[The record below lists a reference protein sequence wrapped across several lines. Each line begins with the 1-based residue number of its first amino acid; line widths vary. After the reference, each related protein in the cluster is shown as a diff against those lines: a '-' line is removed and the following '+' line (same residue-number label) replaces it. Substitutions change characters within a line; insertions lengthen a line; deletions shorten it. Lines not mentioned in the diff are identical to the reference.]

1 MLFFKK
7 PNARVNVIKLS
18 GVIAQSGN
26 KSLNLESV
34 KKLIDKGFI
43 FSSTKNKVLAIVINS
58 PGGSPV
64 QSELI
69 ANYVLYKNKTVK
81 AKIIVFV
88 EDVAA
93 SGGYWLALMGSEI
106 YSLSSNS
113 IVGSLGVVS
122 AGFGLEDFIQK
133 YGIKRRVYTAG
144 KKKVSLDMFSEE
156 KEEDIARL
164 KDLLAKVHINFKNWV
179 LERRGS
185 KIKLDEE
192 ELFSGAFWLAT
203 QGLEFGLID
212 GLANTLEG
220 KLKELYGEKVK
231 INYVFNKQKKGLI
244 SSLLGIKS
252 HSNSIADDFL
262 DNAFV
267 KIQEQN
273 YLQKLG
279 L

>member
-7 PNARVNVIKLS
+7 PNASVNVIKLS
-18 GVIAQSGN
+18 GVIQQGGN

-34 KKLIDKGFI
+34 KKLVDKGFN
-43 FSSTKNKVLAIVINS
+43 FKSTKNKVLAIVINS

-93 SGGYWLALMGSEI
+93 SGGYWLALMGTEI

-122 AGFGLEDFIQK
+122 AGFGLEDFIKK

-164 KDLLAKVHINFKNWV
+164 KDLLAQVHTNFKKWV
-179 LERRGS
+179 LQRRGS
-185 KIKLDEE
+185 KIKLDED
-192 ELFSGAFWLAT
+192 ELFSGNFWLAPK
-203 QGLEFGLID
+203 GLEFGLID
-212 GLANTLEG
+212 GIADTLEE
-220 KLKELYGEKVK
+220 KLQELYGKKVQ
-231 INYVFNKQKKGLI
+231 INHIANKVKKGLL
-244 SSLLGIKS
+244 SSLLGLK
-252 HSNSIADDFL
+252 NSSSLISDDFL
-262 DNAFV
+262 DNAIY
-267 KIQEQN
+267 KIKEEN